1 MTDPALQSLP
11 ILIVDDV
18 DSARAVLRDMLE
30 EMGYQHILE
39 ATDGR
44 EALEILKKTPVQ
56 LTLCDQVMDDMS
68 GQELL
73 FNLREIPH
81 LRDTP
86 VIIVSALSHVAEVE
100 AAMSLGASD
109 YLIKPL
115 SIRKLRRKV
124 SDVMFKTAPRLE
136 LAGEELR

>member
-124 SDVMFKTAPRLE
+124 SDVIFKTAPRQE